1 MQTKKTKK
9 IGLIF
14 AMQEE
19 QEGLDEYILNSRKSY
34 YGQREFIEGNLW
46 GTPIVAVLSGIGK
59 VAAAITSTQLIE
71 RFDVSELILTGVAG
85 GADVQIQRGDVVIA
99 DQLLQHDM
107 NASPLFPKFEIPMRN
122 KSRFHAEANLYE
134 VLEKAAHDFT
144 SSSKTTR
151 VHRGLIASGDQFI
164 NDATI
169 LAQLKLEIPDLLAVE
184 MEGAAI
190 AQVCHDFGIPFAVV
204 RTISD
209 SANDNALHDFK
220 EFIEKIAAPY
230 SIGIL
235 KSYFELIKRNNP
247 A

>member
-19 QEGLDEYILNSRKSY
+19 QEGLHNYIEESKKFY
-34 YGQREFIEGNLW
+34 FGQREFIEGYLW

-59 VAAAITSTQLIE
+59 VAAAMTSTLLIE
-71 RFDVSELILTGVAG
+71 RFGVSELILTGVAG
-85 GADVQIQRGDVVIA
+85 GADSNIQRGDVVIA

-107 NASPLFPKFEIPMRN
+107 NASPLFPKFEIPLKN
-122 KSRFHAEANLYE
+122 TSKFQADIHLLET
-134 VLEKAAHDFT
+134 LEKAAQAFLYT
-144 SSSKTTR
+144 SPGAK
-151 VHRGLIASGDQFI
+151 VHRGLIGSGDQFI
-164 NDATI
+164 NDAAV
-169 LAQLKLEIPDLLAVE
+169 LGELKREIPELLAVE

-190 AQVCHDFGIPFAVV
+190 AQVCHDFNTPFAVV

-209 SANDNALHDFK
+209 SANDKAVHDFQ
-220 EFIEKIAAPY
+220 EFVANIAAPY

-235 KSYFELIKRNNP
+235 KNYFESLKQNDP